1 MSRLPEFDRA
11 AVVDRAMHVFWQR
24 GYSQTTVTDLVQ
36 ATGLNPGSLYAAFG
50 NKKGVFL
57 EVLEAYN
64 RAFLERIRRIGDDRR
79 PALDCLAEMLQA
91 IVDDTAAGR
100 NRQGCLA
107 VNALL
112 ELAEHDPEVAHRLCA
127 HNERVRQAF
136 AGLIARAQADGDVP
150 PEKSADALSAFLV
163 NNLWG
168 MRVMCRGAAGRDALD
183 AVVEGV
189 LTGLTGRPQARR

>member
-1 MSRLPEFDRA
+1 MARTPEFDRA
-11 AVVDRAMHVFWQR
+11 AVVGKALQVFWR
-24 GYSQTTVTDLVQ
+24 HGYSQTTVSDLVA

-64 RAFLERIRRIGDDRR
+64 RSFLDRVRRMGSDGL
-79 PALDCLAEMLQA
+79 PALASIREMLREM
-91 IVDDTAAGR
+91 VDDTVTGR

-112 ELAEHDPEVAHRLCA
+112 EMAEHEPDVARRLEL
-127 HNERVRQAF
+127 HNDRVRAAF
-136 AGLIARAQADGDVP
+136 AEVLARAQAEGSVATDRSP
-150 PEKSADALSAFLV
+150 AALSAFLV

-168 MRVMCRGAAGRDALD
+168 MRVMCRGCADRDSLD
-183 AVVEGV
+183 AVVTGI
-189 LTGLTGRPQARR
+189 LDGLTRRPSD

>member
-1 MSRLPEFDRA
+1 MPRMPEFDRT
-11 AVVDRAMHVFWQR
+11 AVIDKAMLVFWQR
-24 GYSQTTVTDLVQ
+24 GYSQTTVTDLVH

-64 RAFLERIRRIGDDRR
+64 RAFLERIRRMSEDGR
-79 PALDCLAEMLQA
+79 PALAALREMLA
-91 IVDDTAAGR
+91 TIVEDTVSGR

-112 ELAEHDPEVAHRLCA
+112 EMAQHDPDVASRLCA

-136 AGLIARAQADGDVP
+136 ARLIADAQADGDIA
-150 PEKSADALSAFLV
+150 PERSADALSAFLV

-168 MRVMCRGAAGRDALD
+168 MRVMCRGAADRAALD
-183 AVVEGV
+183 AVVDGI
-189 LTGLTGRPQARR
+189 LRGLTGRS